1 MKTRKGT
8 TRAVV
13 PFSRSSG
20 VAAVLEAPGRL
31 VLHPRP
37 IRAPGRLE
45 ARVRV
50 LAAGICGTDLALCSG
65 DYPVDLPLV
74 PGHEWVGVVEAVG
87 EGVIPEMLGARVV
100 GEINYTCR
108 SWEREAVCAACDRD
122 LDNHCLERVVQ
133 GIIRAD
139 GAWATDLVLP
149 AGNLHAV
156 PTGVAERHAVLV
168 EPLAAAIQTFELAP
182 VFPGDH
188 VVVLGAGRLGALI
201 AQVARLRGARVIV
214 VSRSPEKRKRAKK
227 LGAKHVLAVDADL
240 PRSVRD
246 LTGPLGADLVV
257 EATGSPD
264 GLRLAQALV
273 RPRGTIAL
281 KTTCGL
287 PAQLDATRAVVDE
300 VQISTSRCGPFQK
313 AIGMLR
319 DEKLKLDPLLAGR
332 FPLSRVHEALEA
344 ARGGGKIILDPSS

>member
-1 MKTRKGT
+1 
-8 TRAVV
+8 
-13 PFSRSSG
+13 
-20 VAAVLEAPGRL
+20 VLEAPGRL
-31 VLHPRP
+31 ALQPRP
-37 IRAPGRLE
+37 LRAPGRLE

-50 LAAGICGTDLALCSG
+50 LSAGICGTDLALVSG

-87 EGVIPEMLGARVV
+87 EGVIPEMIGARVV

-108 SWEREAVCAACDRD
+108 SWEREPGCAACDRD
-122 LDNHCLERVVQ
+122 LDNHCVERVVQ

-156 PTGVAERHAVLV
+156 PTGVKEEHAVLV

-201 AQVARLRGARVIV
+201 AQVAQLRGARVIV
-214 VSRSPEKRKRAKK
+214 VSRSPETRKRAKK
-227 LGAKHVLAVDADL
+227 LGARHVLPADAELPHAVRA
-240 PRSVRD
+240 

-287 PAQLDATRAVVDE
+287 TASLDATRAVVDE
-300 VQISTSRCGPFQK
+300 VQISTSRCGPFAK

-319 DEKLKLDPLLAGR
+319 DEKLKLDALIAGR
-332 FPLSRVHEALEA
+332 FPLTKVHEAIEA
-344 ARGGGKIILDPSS
+344 ARGGGKILLNPSV